1 MRQEFDRIYNKQYIN
16 YMKQRVSDNG
26 GNENDDEVIET
37 LPTPSELSRLDS
49 MSQADLIGLVQR
61 MACQCGLVALMSED
75 EREQALFDVLAT
87 KGIKAMDVPAIKEY
101 FDRKKGKPIQGID
114 QRLLGHMTISWED

>member
-1 MRQEFDRIYNKQYIN
+1 MQYRTIMKEDGTLEKIPIDAGSNLIN
-16 YMKQRVSDNG
+16 GAQQP
-26 GNENDDEVIET
+26 II
-37 LPTPSELSRLDS
+37 TPSELSRLES
-49 MSQADLIGLVQR
+49 MSNAQLIDMVKR

>member
-1 MRQEFDRIYNKQYIN
+1 MNEADNNVPDGYYRDSNGILKQKQDEQETHSIVLSI
-16 YMKQRVSDNG
+16 
-26 GNENDDEVIET
+26 
-37 LPTPSELSRLDS
+37 LPSELSRLES
-49 MSQADLIGLVQR
+49 MSQAELIGLVQR
-61 MACQCGLVALMSED
+61 MACQCGLVVLMSDD